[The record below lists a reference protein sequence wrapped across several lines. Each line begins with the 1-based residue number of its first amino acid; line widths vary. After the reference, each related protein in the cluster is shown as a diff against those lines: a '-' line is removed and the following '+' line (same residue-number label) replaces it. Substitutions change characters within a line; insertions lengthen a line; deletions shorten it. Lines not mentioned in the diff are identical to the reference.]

1 MKFLQH
7 FDIEVIKYRE
17 GAHELEFQVTDRF
30 FDEFEDN
37 DLVNKGNLTVR
48 VNMDKGVNLI
58 EMDFKIQG
66 SVHLTC
72 DRSLE
77 KFDYPL
83 DIEESIIFKYGPEE
97 KEIDE
102 NIFMITRDTPSINVA
117 QLIYEFILLAIPA
130 KKIHP
135 DYRNEL
141 DEEESEAE
149 GQYVYFDSESEKEE
163 ESSNDEPG
171 SIDPRWEKLKKLK

>member
-1 MKFLQH
+1 MKFLKH

-17 GAHELEFQVTDRF
+17 GAHELDFQVDDRF
-30 FDEFEDN
+30 FKEFEDN
-37 DLVNKGNLTVR
+37 DFVNKGNLTVR
-48 VNMDKGVNLI
+48 VNLDKGVNVI
-58 EMDFKIQG
+58 EMDFHIQG
-66 SVHLTC
+66 TVRLIC

-77 KFDYPL
+77 EFDYPL
-83 DIEESIIFKYGPEE
+83 EIEEFILFKYGSEE

-135 DYRNEL
+135 DFRNEL
-141 DEEESEAE
+141 DEEESESE
-149 GQYVYFDSESEKEE
+149 GQYVYFDSKSDQEVESRD
-163 ESSNDEPG
+163 DEPEN
-171 SIDPRWEKLKKLK
+171 IDPRWEKLKKLK